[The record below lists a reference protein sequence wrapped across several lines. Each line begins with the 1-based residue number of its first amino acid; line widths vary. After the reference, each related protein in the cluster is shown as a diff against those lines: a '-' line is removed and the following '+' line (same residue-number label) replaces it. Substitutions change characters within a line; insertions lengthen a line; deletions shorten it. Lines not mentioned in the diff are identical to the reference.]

1 MLSSLYVLCVA
12 ALWLSQLAVAVGPV
26 VQCEAC
32 DSQALEQCKPLSPD
46 CGEFVQEPLCGCCW
60 TCALTEGSQCGV
72 YSQKCSSGLKC
83 RTGPEEQRPLHALLM
98 GRGIC
103 VNVTAGKQQR
113 HSLGGNYSKSDEDM
127 LPDTRDTQAPSH
139 SQRILYSNPQTKIE
153 IIRKEQARN
162 TQRYKVNYDPQSTDT
177 LNYFSESKQDME
189 HGPCRREMES
199 ILNRLKMMNILSPR
213 GFHIPNCDQKGF
225 YKKKQCHPSKGRKR
239 GNCWCVDKYGQPLH
253 GYDVNN
259 KGDANCYNL
268 ESK

>member
-189 HGPCRREMES
+189 H
-199 ILNRLKMMNILSPR
+199 
-213 GFHIPNCDQKGF
+213 
-225 YKKKQCHPSKGRKR
+225 CHPSKGRKR